1 MRYRENIRLNIE
13 KLETTLKQLNFYINR
28 GGTQEEANEAI
39 KKSEE
44 ILSEV
49 KSYVERETIGD
60 MEGFG
65 LK

>member
-1 MRYRENIRLNIE
+1 MRYRENIRRNIE

-28 GGTQEEANEAI
+28 GGTQKEANDSL

-49 KSYVERETIGD
+49 KSYVGREEID
-60 MEGFG
+60 VYE
-65 LK
+65 K